1 MTKQDSILKSR
12 DITFHKGSSSQSYGF
27 FQWSCMD
34 VRVGPKRRLSTEELM
49 LLNYGVKRP
58 AEDETISIS
67 D

>member
-1 MTKQDSILKSR
+1 MKL
-12 DITFHKGSSSQSYGF
+12 GPYSQSYGF

>member
-1 MTKQDSILKSR
+1 
-12 DITFHKGSSSQSYGF
+12 
-27 FQWSCMD
+27 MD

-67 D
+67 DSMDINLSKL